1 MVRRAGTAPGR
12 RFSLWMIGLWVVLLL
27 AALGCVQYLQ
37 HADYPY
43 LLTGLL
49 VIVVCTGCILRQAWA
64 RSPMRVLLV
73 LLALWSLVTGVLM
86 LLHAGDFDRARAQVM
101 LQPQLAEVAQW
112 MIARAERT
120 WQVGIA
126 LKALAVP
133 FLLWLAWQLGKPAVV
148 AQFRTRKR

>member
-1 MVRRAGTAPGR
+1 VVRRADSKPGR
-12 RFSLWMIGLWVVLLL
+12 RFSLWMIGLWIVLLL

-43 LLTGLL
+43 LLAGLL

-64 RSPMRVLLV
+64 RSPMRGLLL

-86 LLHAGDFDRARAQVM
+86 LLHAGDFDRARAQAL
-101 LQPQLAEVAQW
+101 LQPQLAEVALW

-120 WQVGIA
+120 WQVGML

-148 AQFRTRKR
+148 TQFRTRKR